1 MDAKGLNADGS
12 RIGTK
17 DRLSPELSGSQGER
31 LYNFL
36 QASPI
41 PTFAI
46 DSDHRVIYWSR
57 ALEELS
63 HISAAEVLGTR
74 QHWRAFYAE
83 KRPCMADLL
92 VAEAFEGIDKW
103 YAGKYRK
110 SDLIQ
115 DAFEGV
121 DFFPT
126 LGDTGKWLRFTA
138 AAVWDDSGVMAG
150 AVETLEDVSDNIRAE
165 TDLLESEHKLQSV
178 IQRFPIP
185 VFLINRDHEVTHWNL
200 ALQKLSGIK
209 AVEMIG
215 SKNHWRA
222 FYKNERPCL
231 ADLLVDGSVGEI
243 ETWYSGKAAKS
254 SLIDE
259 AFEGID
265 FFPDLGPSG
274 KWIRFIAA
282 TFKNSQGSLIGAIQT
297 LDDITDK
304 INAERALHAAHTELE
319 VRVEE
324 RTKELIE
331 SSRALKEEVIERRLA
346 EGLLKKQERQLKIKS
361 ENLENTNTALKVMLR
376 QREED
381 KKDSEEKILTNVKEV
396 ILPYIHKLKKTP
408 LNEQQLANLNEI
420 ETNLNNIISP
430 FVKNLT
436 TKFLSLTPREIQ
448 IAILVKEGK
457 TTKEISGLLNTST
470 AAVDFH
476 RNNIRIKLGLKNKK
490 ANLRARLMSFKS

>member
-138 AAVWDDSGVMAG
+138 AAVRDDSGVMAG

-165 TDLLESEHKLQSV
+165 TDLLESEHKLQ
-178 IQRFPIP
+178 
-185 VFLINRDHEVTHWNL
+185 
-200 ALQKLSGIK
+200 A
-209 AVEMIG
+209 
-215 SKNHWRA
+215 
-222 FYKNERPCL
+222 
-231 ADLLVDGSVGEI
+231 
-243 ETWYSGKAAKS
+243 
-254 SLIDE
+254 
-259 AFEGID
+259 
-265 FFPDLGPSG
+265 
-274 KWIRFIAA
+274 
-282 TFKNSQGSLIGAIQT
+282 
-297 LDDITDK
+297 
-304 INAERALHAAHTELE
+304 
-319 VRVEE
+319 
-324 RTKELIE
+324 
-331 SSRALKEEVIERRLA
+331 
-346 EGLLKKQERQLKIKS
+346 
-361 ENLENTNTALKVMLR
+361 
-376 QREED
+376 
-381 KKDSEEKILTNVKEV
+381 
-396 ILPYIHKLKKTP
+396 
-408 LNEQQLANLNEI
+408 
-420 ETNLNNIISP
+420 
-430 FVKNLT
+430 
-436 TKFLSLTPREIQ
+436 
-448 IAILVKEGK
+448 
-457 TTKEISGLLNTST
+457 
-470 AAVDFH
+470 
-476 RNNIRIKLGLKNKK
+476 
-490 ANLRARLMSFKS
+490 